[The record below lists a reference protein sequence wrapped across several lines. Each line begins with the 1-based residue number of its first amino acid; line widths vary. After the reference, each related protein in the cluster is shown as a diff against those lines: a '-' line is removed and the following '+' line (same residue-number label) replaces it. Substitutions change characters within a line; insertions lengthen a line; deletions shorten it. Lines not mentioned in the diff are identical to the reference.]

1 MILTGTTVLQVF
13 TINIKQLINDIYHY
27 HVSQFGSKSNHSNGI
42 VEDFDEKPSKVSKIF
57 SWTTG
62 RTSQSSIVT
71 SAPPLTEPET
81 KETKV
86 IDASIVQVIV
96 SSLMTWGIDGSLDK
110 LCAEKLGLRKPSTRI
125 TFGLR
130 G

>member
-1 MILTGTTVLQVF
+1 MIMTGTTVLQVF
-13 TINIKQLINDIYHY
+13 TINVKQLINDIYHY
-27 HVSQFGSKSNHSNGI
+27 HVSQFGSKSNRTNGMA
-42 VEDFDEKPSKVSKIF
+42 EDFDEKPSTVSKIF

-62 RTSQSSIVT
+62 GASQSSLVT
-71 SAPPLTEPET
+71 STPLLTEPET
-81 KETKV
+81 KA

-96 SSLMTWGIDGSLDK
+96 SALMTWGIDNSLDK
-110 LCAEKLGLRKPSTRI
+110 LCVEKLGLKKPSTRI